1 VAGVTLDPESA
12 SLLVQAQNEAKRQGE
27 LAAKAATDGHRV
39 DAEVSLSHQGG
50 GWMARAWAKLTAK
63 KDAKPDVSGGVE
75 VSKRW

>member
-1 VAGVTLDPESA
+1 MTLDPESA
-12 SLLVQAQNEAKRQGE
+12 SLLVQAQREAQRQGE
-27 LAAKAATDGHRV
+27 TAAKATTDGQRV
-39 DAEVSLSHQGG
+39 DAELSMSHGG